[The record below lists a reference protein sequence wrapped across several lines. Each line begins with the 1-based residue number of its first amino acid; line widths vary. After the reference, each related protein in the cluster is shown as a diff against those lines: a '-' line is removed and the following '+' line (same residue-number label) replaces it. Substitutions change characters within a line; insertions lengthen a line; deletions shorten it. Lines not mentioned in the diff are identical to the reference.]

1 MALAFASAAG
11 AVTSRITDYILAAR
25 WADLPDNVRR
35 ETLRSFVNI
44 LGCTIGGARHEVVE
58 LADSALTEFA
68 GRTPCHSDRAWTQG
82 RCAARLPD
90 QLPQLQYIL
99 V

>member
-1 MALAFASAAG
+1 VALAFASAAG

-25 WADLPDNVRR
+25 WADLPDSVRH

-58 LADSALTEFA
+58 LADSALTDYA
-68 GRTPCHSDRAWTQG
+68 GAPHATVIG
-82 RCAARLPD
+82 RGHKADALHA
-90 QLPQLQYIL
+90 
-99 V
+99 

>member
-1 MALAFASAAG
+1 MALAFASAPG

-58 LADSALTEFA
+58 LADSTLTEYRR
-68 GRTPCHSDRAWTQG
+68 GPTCHGDRART
-82 RCAARLPD
+82 
-90 QLPQLQYIL
+90 
-99 V
+99 